1 MATLLSRSA
10 ILAAPVST
18 KDIEIPEWGGSVR
31 VRALS
36 VSRRVELLDAIAL
49 NEREHSAWTI
59 DQSKPEEERD
69 GLTRV
74 DLYDQSVLIALFAIV
89 DDDNEPMFSADDY
102 AAFGE
107 LDYATIAQIWH
118 AQHDLGKPRSVED
131 VKKNSD

>member
-10 ILAAPVST
+10 ILAAPVLT
-18 KDIEIPEWGGSVR
+18 KDVEIPEWGGSVR

-49 NEREHSAWTI
+49 NEHEHSAWKV
-59 DQSKPEEERD
+59 DQSKPEGERE

-74 DLYDQSVLIALFAIV
+74 DLFDQTVLIALFSIV
-89 DDDNEPMFSADDY
+89 DDENEPMFGSEDY
-102 AAFGE
+102 EAFGE
-107 LDYATIAQIWH
+107 LDYATIAKIWH
-118 AQHDLGKPRSVED
+118 AQHDLGKPRSIED